1 MIFGRLSFPF
11 SRITSALEKISEC
24 SERFV
29 AYEHSERVENTHV
42 HFLAVG
48 PTISTDTMKNYI
60 RKLIGSVERTA
71 WSFKLASDVN
81 CITYMSKGKL
91 DPVLVKKFT
100 EEEIEQYKMKWVE
113 KGPTGK
119 KVSDK
124 PTAYAIALEVHETI
138 HQPRK
143 KTLDDYVTN
152 MTNELH
158 DYEEYCK
165 QAIKLHHKYRVP
177 FSFFSIDKVVHTAF
191 TMRSEHRESFV
202 RKLTERY
209 YK

>member
-48 PTISTDTMKNYI
+48 PTISTDTMKNYV
-60 RKLIGSVERTA
+60 RKMIGSVERTK
-71 WSFKLASDVN
+71 WSFPKASDVN

-91 DPVLVKKFT
+91 HPVLVKGFT
-100 EEEIEQYKMKWVE
+100 EEEIEQFRMKWVE
-113 KGPTGK
+113 KGPIGK

-124 PTAYAIALEVHETI
+124 PTAYAIALEVH
-138 HQPRK
+138 Q
-143 KTLDDYVTN
+143 TLHKSRTPFEDYVEHMN
-152 MTNELH
+152 NELH
-158 DYEEYCK
+158 DYEEYCQ